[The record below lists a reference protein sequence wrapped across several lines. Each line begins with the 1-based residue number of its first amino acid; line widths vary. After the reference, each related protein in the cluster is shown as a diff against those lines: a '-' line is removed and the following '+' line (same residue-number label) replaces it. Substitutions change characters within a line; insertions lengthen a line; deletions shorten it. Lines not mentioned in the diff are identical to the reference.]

1 MKYFATLF
9 LIAAIG
15 LQMRAQDSFTL
26 AKINSTAPAFSFES
40 SPGSSQQFSD
50 FKGKVVLITFFATW
64 CGPCRAE
71 LPHVEKDIYKK
82 YSDNPNFKLLIF
94 GREHDWETV
103 NKFKK
108 DQGFTMPF
116 YPDPERKIFSLYASQ
131 NIPRNFVID
140 KKGNIVYASVGFN
153 EEDFTKLKAEI
164 EKQLKL

>member
-1 MKYFATLF
+1 MKHLTMLF
-9 LIAAIG
+9 LITAIAF
-15 LQMRAQDSFTL
+15 QVSAQDTFTL
-26 AKINSTAPAFSFES
+26 AKLNAPAPTFSFES
-40 SPGSSQQFSD
+40 KPGTKHQISD
-50 FKGKVVLITFFATW
+50 YRGKVVLITFFATW

-71 LPHVEKDIYKK
+71 LPHIEKDIYQK
-82 YSDNPNFKLLIF
+82 YVDNPNFELLIF

-108 DQGFTMPF
+108 EQKFSMPF

-131 NIPRNFVID
+131 NIPRNFILD

-153 EEDFTKLKAEI
+153 EEEFAKMKAEI

>member
-1 MKYFATLF
+1 MKYLVSIF
-9 LIAAIG
+9 LIAAIAI
-15 LQMRAQDSFTL
+15 QVKAQDSFTL
-26 AKINSTAPAFSFES
+26 AKINSPAPAFTFES
-40 SPGSSQQFSD
+40 KPGTKQQLSD
-50 FKGKVVLITFFATW
+50 LKGKVVLVTFFATW

-71 LPHVEKDIYKK
+71 LPHIQKDIFQK
-82 YSDNPNFKLLIF
+82 YADNPNFELLIF

-153 EEDFTKLKAEI
+153 EEDFAKMKAEI
-164 EKQLKL
+164 EKQVKL

>member
-1 MKYFATLF
+1 
-9 LIAAIG
+9 
-15 LQMRAQDSFTL
+15 
-26 AKINSTAPAFSFES
+26 
-40 SPGSSQQFSD
+40 
-50 FKGKVVLITFFATW
+50 LITFFATW

-153 EEDFTKLKAEI
+153 EEDFAKLKAEI

>member
-15 LQMRAQDSFTL
+15 LQVRAQDNFTL
-26 AKINSTAPAFSFES
+26 AKINSAAPAFSFES
-40 SPGSSQQFSD
+40 SPGNSQKLSD
-50 FKGKVVLITFFATW
+50 FRGKVVLITFFATW

-108 DQGFTMPF
+108 DQ
-116 YPDPERKIFSLYASQ
+116 
-131 NIPRNFVID
+131 
-140 KKGNIVYASVGFN
+140 
-153 EEDFTKLKAEI
+153 
-164 EKQLKL
+164 